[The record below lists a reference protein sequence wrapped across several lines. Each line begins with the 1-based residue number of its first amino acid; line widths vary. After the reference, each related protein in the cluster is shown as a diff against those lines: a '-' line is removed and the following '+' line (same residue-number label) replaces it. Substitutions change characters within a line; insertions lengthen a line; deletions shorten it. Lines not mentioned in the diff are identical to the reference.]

1 MRARAVRSVQSITVS
16 QNPPSI
22 PCRTVTDLIAYSVK
36 KPKQE
41 ESFDPAVVAAVEA
54 KLRALG
60 VDEDPPTSEPEHL

>member
-1 MRARAVRSVQSITVS
+1 MSV
-16 QNPPSI
+16 
-22 PCRTVTDLIAYSVK
+22 VTNVFGHRKSDQTSCQQHPLTKHSVK

-60 VDEDPPTSEPEHL
+60 VDDDPPTSEPEHV